1 MNQVNRNHKK
11 EFKLSQMEASGGT
24 GSYDVEQ
31 PLLHWPYTVT
41 SLLIGGKTIPRTANT
56 VYLYSH
62 IKTLSQGPME
72 MKSIL
77 TIFL

>member
-1 MNQVNRNHKK
+1 MSQVNGNHKRV
-11 EFKLSQMEASGGT
+11 FKPSEMEASGGT

-41 SLLIGGKTIPRTANT
+41 SLLIGGKTIPRTTNT